1 MSFHGMSTTR
11 FLTRVKRQA
20 PFTLNMQ
27 VLTMRRLF
35 GVLLMIVAGIYWYT
49 RLAEVDISEL
59 HLPEQIEM
67 PLFWIG
73 YGIFTT
79 WMMLPQLVR
88 TPGAAEVNLLP
99 NAPIPFANQMMA
111 NSDPFQMNGQWYV
124 QWDGMLWVWDGSLNQ
139 WSQAT
144 QPGATPNMGQLGAPP
159 QY

>member
-1 MSFHGMSTTR
+1 
-11 FLTRVKRQA
+11 
-20 PFTLNMQ
+20 
-27 VLTMRRLF
+27 
-35 GVLLMIVAGIYWYT
+35 MIVAGIYWYT

-73 YGIFTT
+73 YGIFTA